1 MYLQE
6 ELQLTLNLEL
16 EDQNIPDRPFTFLSS
31 GLGVDSSALMVLTL
45 TDPNFFQY
53 CPDWIIFSDT
63 GSEMPYTYSLVLPS
77 VNNWLLSQGYRN
89 LDGSEG
95 VIVLDHNDPIYRSP
109 SRLGDMADWHMR
121 QKKPGI
127 PTRAIRSCTDGAKI
141 APFRRFVTAQKDLR
155 FGKWKN
161 YGYRHTVLIGIAADE
176 AKRANNATALIP
188 ENAKYLEHRF
198 PLIEA
203 GITKSDCVEILKEN
217 GITAYKSGCYL
228 CPFQPISKFWAVS
241 VLYPELHAKSVAME
255 NLAAAR
261 NPKLRII
268 GRDGVSLDQ
277 EIDRWVARQLAKN
290 VELPDPWQ
298 VLTSNYKIKRCWF
311 GAGKEPEIGI

>member
-1 MYLQE
+1 
-6 ELQLTLNLEL
+6 
-16 EDQNIPDRPFTFLSS
+16 
-31 GLGVDSSALMVLTL
+31 LGVDSSALMVLTL
-45 TDPNFFQY
+45 TDPNFKTLR
-53 CPDWIIFSDT
+53 PDFILFSNT
-63 GSEMPYTYSLVLPS
+63 GSEMPYTETLVLPS
-77 VNNWLLSQGYRN
+77 VNNWLEKQGYQN
-89 LDGSEG
+89 ADGSEG
-95 VIVLDHNDPIYRSP
+95 VIVLDHNDPTYRSP

-127 PTRAIRSCTDGAKI
+127 PTRKIRSCTDGTKI
-141 APFRRFVTAQKDLR
+141 APFRRFVNNQKDLR
-155 FGKWKN
+155 FGRWQQ

-176 AKRANNATALIP
+176 AKRANNLTALVP

-203 GITKSDCVEILKEN
+203 GITKADCVEILKEN

-255 NLAAAR
+255 ELATAR
-261 NPKLRII
+261 NPKLRIL
-268 GRDGVSLDQ
+268 GREGVPLDE
-277 EIDRWVARQLAKN
+277 EIARWVARQIVKN
-290 VELPDPWQ
+290 GELPDPWQ

-311 GAGKEPEIGI
+311 GAGKEPEIGL